1 MMEGGK
7 IVLIGAGN
15 VAYHLSTAL
24 LQARWDLCQVYSRTM
39 ESARELGER
48 TGVAYTNRWEEVYP
62 DGDIYIVCVNDDSLP
77 VVAKQLKVTNKALR
91 LHTSGSQPLEV
102 FKPHT
107 GPSGVMYPVQSFS
120 RRWDVDFRQVPLCV
134 EGNSPV
140 ALAKVRALANSL
152 SDCVKEVDSR
162 RRKELHLAAVLVNN
176 FPNFLYML
184 AEKRLMEHDL
194 NFELLRPLIRET
206 AAKVMHMRP
215 EEAQTGP
222 ARRNDESVLGMHRAL
237 LKDDRPLLEVYS
249 LLSEAIRTWYT
260 EKEETVKVAEKSKTE
275 DGMLTLW

>member
-1 MMEGGK
+1 MKLFKE
-7 IVLIGAGN
+7 
-15 VAYHLSTAL
+15 
-24 LQARWDLCQVYSRTM
+24 
-39 ESARELGER
+39 EL
-48 TGVAYTNRWEEVYP
+48 
-62 DGDIYIVCVNDDSLP
+62 
-77 VVAKQLKVTNKALR
+77 KKVEAF
-91 LHTSGSQPLEV
+91 V
-102 FKPHT
+102 F
-107 GPSGVMYPVQSFS
+107 
-120 RRWDVDFRQVPLCV
+120 DVDGVFSSHVM
-134 EGNSPV
+134 NISPAGDLIRTSCTKDGY
-140 ALAKVRALANSL
+140 ALMY
-152 SDCVKEVDSR
+152 CVKEVDSR

-194 NFELLRPLIRET
+194 NFDLLRPLIRET